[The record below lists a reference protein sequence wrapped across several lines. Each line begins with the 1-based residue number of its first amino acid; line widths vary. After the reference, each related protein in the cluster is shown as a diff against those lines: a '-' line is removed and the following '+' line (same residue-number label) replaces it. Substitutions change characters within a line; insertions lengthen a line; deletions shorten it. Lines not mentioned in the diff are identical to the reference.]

1 MTARRMSQ
9 PGLNGERDKEPVT
22 VILRDSYATGPQEWS
37 MTVTSIGP
45 DIGAL
50 NIRIMNPDPNNK
62 IKKHLPHPCGQY
74 QPRGQPV
81 LPRHVHPAAVR
92 GPGRSRKIWTDKPGM
107 DATSNSRIRQR
118 TTPPCLGI
126 RGWGVPVVPSQS
138 GGRSSKKLKMVSYMD
153 STFDGGD
160 VIQRHHHRCLYP
172 NQARGAMTRWMRPK
186 QAAAGKRRGRFPA
199 MGGAPCRASALH
211 TYRGKGN
218 AAASSLVW
226 MTTSFWVGLV
236 MAT

>member
-1 MTARRMSQ
+1 MDRQAGNGCDIELVDSSKNNTAV
-9 PGLNGERDKEPVT
+9 PGY
-22 VILRDSYATGPQEWS
+22 LR
-37 MTVTSIGP
+37 
-45 DIGAL
+45 L
-50 NIRIMNPDPNNK
+50 
-62 IKKHLPHPCGQY
+62 
-74 QPRGQPV
+74 
-81 LPRHVHPAAVR
+81 
-92 GPGRSRKIWTDKPGM
+92 
-107 DATSNSRIRQR
+107 
-118 TTPPCLGI
+118 
-126 RGWGVPVVPSQS
+126 GVPVVFSLS

-153 STFDGGD
+153 STFDRGD
-160 VIQRHHHRCLYP
+160 IIQRHHHRCLYP

-199 MGGAPCRASALH
+199 MGGAPCQASALH